1 MTDND
6 RLLNEYERLNLEEK
20 RQEINNL
27 MEKSADTIESILKSN
42 GLNLDIPVKKYRKT
56 TESINEDKMLEFLFD
71 DMWNIKNYLLL
82 LESLTTSKRR

>member
-42 GLNLDIPVKKYRKT
+42 GINLNIPVKKYRKI
-56 TESINEDKMLEFLFD
+56 TESVNEDKMLEFLFD

-82 LESLTTSKRR
+82 LESLTTSNRR